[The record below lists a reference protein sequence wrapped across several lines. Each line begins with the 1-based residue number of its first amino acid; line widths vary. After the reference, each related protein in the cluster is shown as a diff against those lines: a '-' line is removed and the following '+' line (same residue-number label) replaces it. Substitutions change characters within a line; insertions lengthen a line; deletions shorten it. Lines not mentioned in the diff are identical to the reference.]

1 MTTITSAL
9 YSRILNAISSASS
22 KLSIGTPTT
31 TATTLI
37 GSLFILIILPRHL
50 KRRKLRLR
58 GRKSLIPPTHE
69 RVLILGA
76 TSGIG
81 RSIARQYAERGAA
94 VCVVGRRAELV
105 EEVSAECGKWAT
117 AERRRKGLGVCAD
130 ITDVEGLVRV
140 RDVIERGTHDSPHTK
155 KYMCTHSTATEW
167 SGLDTLIIAAGVSA
181 LLPLME
187 VAQVAHST
195 GMYPDTDA
203 NADCPSAGIQ
213 RAKDVAYEAVK
224 GNYIGPLVSAVTFIP
239 LLQNTSPSPSI
250 LLLSSLAAVIP
261 APTRTLYASTKSA
274 SLMLF
279 QALSIEH
286 PRIAFSHVLPSTVEG
301 DFRASAVDGG
311 EKNVREKDPNKY
323 GLKREDVARK
333 CVRAVDG
340 RERMVFVPRAM
351 EAMMWVYWWFPGFVE
366 AFARRKY
373 NFEV

>member
-140 RDVIERGTHDSPHTK
+140 RDVIER
-155 KYMCTHSTATEW
+155 EW